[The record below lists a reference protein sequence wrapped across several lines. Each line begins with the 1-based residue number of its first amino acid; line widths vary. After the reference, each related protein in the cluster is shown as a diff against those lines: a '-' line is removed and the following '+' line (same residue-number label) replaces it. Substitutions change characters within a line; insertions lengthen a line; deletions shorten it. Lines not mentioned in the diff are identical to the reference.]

1 MRKTYA
7 TAGLLTFLSA
17 VTPLA
22 AQTARPVFPR
32 QISGQVTMNS
42 RPAPQGVLVMLDV
55 AGSQSSPPTGSG
67 SSGQTTTDSRGRFY
81 FGNLQ
86 MVGVRQ
92 GKEYFAV
99 TARYPGYRD
108 GVQVVDLIT
117 SANGYTMIDL
127 RPKPGEGPP
136 NVPPGGAAA
145 TISANQPGSDKG
157 RAELDKGQQML
168 LEQHDAKG
176 SIEHFQ
182 NLVKLEPD
190 YVPGY
195 VLLGTAYMQTGEYPE
210 AHDAYEKATRRDANS
225 AAAFLGMGA
234 ALNQQ
239 KDYAGA
245 QKVLERSLQ
254 LKPDSPE
261 AQYEMARSL
270 WAQGLWQ
277 QAEPH
282 VRQALKLN
290 RNYAAAHTLMG
301 NVWLRKHDANTAL
314 YEFEESLRLEP
325 EGPQS
330 QQVKDAI
337 IKIREALAKK

>member
-1 MRKTYA
+1 MRKIHA
-7 TAGLLTFLSA
+7 TGALLILLSA
-17 VTPLA
+17 VRPGA
-22 AQTARPVFPR
+22 AQQPRPVFPR
-32 QISGQVTMNS
+32 QISGQVTINS
-42 RPAPQGVLVMLDV
+42 RPAPQGVLIMLDV
-55 AGSQSSPPTGSG
+55 AGSQASPPTGSG
-67 SSGQTTTDSRGRFY
+67 SVGQTTTDSRGRFY

-86 MVGVRQ
+86 IVGVRQ

-108 GVQVVDLIT
+108 AVQVVDLIT
-117 SANGYTMIDL
+117 AANGYTMIDL
-127 RPKPGEGPP
+127 RPNPGTAPP
-136 NVPPGGAAA
+136 VVPPGGAAA
-145 TISANQPGSDKG
+145 TISANQPGNKEA
-157 RAELDKGQQML
+157 RAELEKGQQLL
-168 LEQHDAKG
+168 LEQHDAEG
-176 SIEHFQ
+176 SLEHFEK
-182 NLVKLEPD
+182 LVKLDPD
-190 YVPGY
+190 YAPGY
-195 VLLGTAYMQTGEYPE
+195 VLLGTAYMQTGQYPE
-210 AHDAYEKATRRDANS
+210 AHAAYEKATHRDANNP
-225 AAAFLGMGA
+225 AAFLGMGA

-270 WAQGLWQ
+270 WAQGQWQ

-337 IKIREALAKK
+337 MKIREALAKK